1 MRGPDRVNCDRG
13 HGVETATNDKIIAP
27 IYESDG
33 KKFKMDSE
41 FLLFKRSTA
50 TSDHLELYW
59 KKIKNN
65 VFIARCGQ
73 LLLVRACYALR
84 FERHALM
91 SRMVTHTTCRVTFDL
106 AR

>member
-1 MRGPDRVNCDRG
+1 MALKQRHQGN
-13 HGVETATNDKIIAP
+13 EMATNDKITAA

-41 FLLFKRSTA
+41 FLLFKHSTA
-50 TSDHLELYW
+50 TYYHLELYL

-73 LLLVRACYALR
+73 FPLVRACYALR

-91 SRMVTHTTCRVTFDL
+91 PRMVTHTTCRVTFDL

>member
-41 FLLFKRSTA
+41 FFCL
-50 TSDHLELYW
+50 
-59 KKIKNN
+59 N
-65 VFIARCGQ
+65 VQQR
-73 LLLVRACYALR
+73 LR
-84 FERHALM
+84 I
-91 SRMVTHTTCRVTFDL
+91 T
-106 AR
+106 